1 MKRLTIAGV
10 ILLLSAGAAAA
21 GTLTFREA
29 VAIAMERNPLIAV
42 ARNSAEIAGNN
53 AHIGGAG
60 LLPSVDLTGSANYVD
75 TDPASGPETQI
86 TMNSADVTAA
96 WTLFDGFGNIYR
108 YKRLTS
114 AERQGALDARD
125 TIEGILVQVASAY
138 YGAAA
143 AQENLRIAER
153 LLEISRERVERARKR
168 ADFGQAGLVNVL
180 AAEVDFNSDTVTVV
194 QAAFARDEAIR
205 RLNVLLARDPGT
217 DVEIDTAVEFAGP
230 ADYETLRAEAARR
243 NAAYRSSVEAL
254 EQARLGVGIA
264 RAAWLPRLDLSASY
278 GYDRTAPDFD
288 ITLDDHDRGWNVR
301 AAVSINLF
309 DGFRKRVDS
318 KNASI
323 QARTGELLERQA
335 RLELDEALASAYE
348 SYRNSRTVLD
358 IETRNLDAARVN
370 FTQTRRLYEL
380 GQVTSTQ
387 FREAQLNLIRAE
399 TNVSTARYDARLEEI
414 DLDRLAGRLV
424 AVDDTPTD

>member
-10 ILLLSAGAAAA
+10 ILLLATGAAAA
-21 GTLTFREA
+21 ETLTFREA
-29 VAIAMERNPLIAV
+29 VTIAMERNPLIAV
-42 ARNSAEIAGNN
+42 ARNSAEIAANS

-60 LLPSVDLTGSANYVD
+60 LLPTIDLSGSANYVD
-75 TDPASGPETQI
+75 TDPATGPDTKM

-108 YKRLTS
+108 YRRLSS
-114 AERQGALDARD
+114 AERQGELDARD
-125 TIEGILVQVASAY
+125 TIEGILVQVAAAY

-143 AQENLRIAER
+143 AQENLRIAEQ
-153 LLEISRERVERARKR
+153 LLGISSERVERARKR
-168 ADFGQAGLVNVL
+168 ADFGQAGAVDVL

-205 RLNVLLARDPGT
+205 RLNVLLARDVGAAI
-217 DVEIDTAVEFAGP
+217 EIDTEVEFADP
-230 ADYETLRAEAARR
+230 ADYETIRAEAARR

-278 GYDRTAPDFD
+278 GYDRTAPDLD
-288 ITLDDHDRGWNVR
+288 ITRDEHDRGWNVR
-301 AAVSINLF
+301 AAVSVNLF

-323 QARTGELLERQA
+323 RARTGELLEQQA
-335 RLELDEALASAYE
+335 RLELDEAIAGAWE

-358 IETRNLDAARVN
+358 LEARNLEAARVN

-399 TNVSTARYDARLEEI
+399 TNVSTARYDARLDEI

-424 AVDDTPTD
+424 SIDDGATD